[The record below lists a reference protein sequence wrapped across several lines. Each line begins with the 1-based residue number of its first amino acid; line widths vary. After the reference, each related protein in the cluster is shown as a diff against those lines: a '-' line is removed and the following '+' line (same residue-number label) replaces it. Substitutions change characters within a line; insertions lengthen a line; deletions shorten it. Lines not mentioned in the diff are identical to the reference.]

1 MAAHA
6 HSADGIKT
14 AIRAGVDSIEHASLI
29 DDEGTRL
36 AKEKGTVMVMD
47 IYVDTFIL
55 ERGAETGMLPESIRK
70 EKEVGQAQR
79 QVRTHRGHGFGGPQP
94 RASRGN
100 GDVNHTFVHFR

>member
-6 HSADGIKT
+6 HSADGIET

-47 IYVDTFIL
+47 IYVDTFCGGL
-55 ERGAETGMLPESIRK
+55 SSW
-70 EKEVGQAQR
+70 GQCQT
-79 QVRTHRGHGFGGPQP
+79 VRVHG
-94 RASRGN
+94 
-100 GDVNHTFVHFR
+100 